1 MIYSTSMCHLLMNYL
16 LRWGYCPFRKTERKS
31 YSDSQCNFYIW
42 HNGKESLLAL
52 QTKTMHFIYWYK
64 KAATYSIWNLVS
76 QNNVIQ
82 MSTKP
87 EPDSHKRKICIR
99 CDNNRIAFGP
109 PINSGKRD
117 IWQSPIPITKK
128 MAIWQNTCVLLFI
141 INRQPL

>member
-1 MIYSTSMCHLLMNYL
+1 
-16 LRWGYCPFRKTERKS
+16 
-31 YSDSQCNFYIW
+31 
-42 HNGKESLLAL
+42 
-52 QTKTMHFIYWYK
+52 MHFIYWYK

-109 PINSGKRD
+109 PINNGKRD

-128 MAIWQNTCVLLFI
+128 MAIWQNTTFYYQPSTIVIYKIGNTINKFTIISTIYTGNFKINGIDCCRITLLHCWLWIHTHYMCDFFAGY
-141 INRQPL
+141 